1 MANCGDLLGV
11 AFGAPFALALT
22 DALALGFTPGAL
34 LVLSGFGGRGMNGLR
49 GATIQTNSYQKK
61 FSISNRP
68 VSASVGLDRDSKD
81 KLSVALSEARD

>member
-1 MANCGDLLGV
+1 
-11 AFGAPFALALT
+11 
-22 DALALGFTPGAL
+22 
-34 LVLSGFGGRGMNGLR
+34 MNGLR